1 VFRTPGSIGALPTS
15 PWRPLPIG
23 RVAFETLARRAPH
36 TGPSPPGRARSP
48 RAAPGRRHR
57 QHRCHTPPTGRRE
70 SDRPGPDGGGPRNR
84 SGRPADARP
93 HRSAGVRAI
102 RTGRSAGRRENR
114 TDTGFAAIRLTSHGG
129 DYLIVASPTRLRA
142 QPARLLAHQIE
153 ALSKAGGPRCTL
165 TQGPNGMTVSSGGNV
180 SWLPPKGVPSG
191 EIQTAVNTVADASGQ
206 ERFHTLR
213 IGAD

>member
-1 VFRTPGSIGALPTS
+1 VTVSSSDPSSYLSIAGLAD
-15 PWRPLPIG
+15 WRHG
-23 RVAFETLARRAPH
+23 
-36 TGPSPPGRARSP
+36 G
-48 RAAPGRRHR
+48 AAPASGSATASIHAAADGSRLLTIAKLDEIGDQRPNEAFMTDDFALEKRSHLV
-57 QHRCHTPPTGRRE
+57 TAADLLIVIPFST
-70 SDRPGPDGGGPRNR
+70 DRVFLQRMNLCEAP
-84 SGRPADARP
+84 
-93 HRSAGVRAI
+93 
-102 RTGRSAGRRENR
+102 
-114 TDTGFAAIRLTSHGG
+114 TSHGG

-153 ALSKAGGPRCTL
+153 ALSKAGDPRCTL